1 MTDISMAM
9 SNQMQE
15 NMRRSQQRDAVH
27 REKFYFRKSVVP
39 EDDEEEE
46 EGKGEGEG
54 PSVDHTHPTS
64 HDHEFTEMTID
75 TIING
80 KVGRGVSIAPL
91 SFCSIPH
98 CHGLRTSSLAS
109 FHW

>member
-1 MTDISMAM
+1 MLLFPWQCPIRCKRTCDGAV
-9 SNQMQE
+9 
-15 NMRRSQQRDAVH
+15 QRDAIH

-75 TIING
+75 TIVNG

-98 CHGLRTSSLAS
+98 CHGLRTSSPGS